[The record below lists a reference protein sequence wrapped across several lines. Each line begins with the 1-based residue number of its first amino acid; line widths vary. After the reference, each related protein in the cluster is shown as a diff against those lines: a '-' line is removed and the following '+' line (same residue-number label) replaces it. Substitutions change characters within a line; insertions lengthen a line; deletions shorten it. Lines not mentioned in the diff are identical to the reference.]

1 MKKRRAHIAGDH
13 ASELFN
19 PLPSS
24 PSQKTTH
31 PRRATRLDYACFTV
45 HYNITLIL
53 HDKPLIFY
61 KRPPPR
67 PIWGE
72 AGRNLPERVAIRGEK
87 KCPTTPRR
95 YDISFYPT
103 FILPF
108 LPSPSHNFPFH
119 FSILTYRSLFYL
131 FFPPFASLSHT
142 PLSLPDP
149 FITRR
154 RDSGTLTAISRN
166 VILLKHMSA
175 WLIGRSTV
183 RINNSARSPS
193 ISYLVACFPFPEE
206 SSTSIPLGCGN

>member
-19 PLPSS
+19 PLLFSPPS

-87 KCPTTPRR
+87 KCPTIPRR

-131 FFPPFASLSHT
+131 
-142 PLSLPDP
+142 PLSPCPLCIFVAHPP
-149 FITRR
+149 LSTR
-154 RDSGTLTAISRN
+154 SLY
-166 VILLKHMSA
+166 H
-175 WLIGRSTV
+175 ST
-183 RINNSARSPS
+183 
-193 ISYLVACFPFPEE
+193 
-206 SSTSIPLGCGN
+206 